1 MAAVSLTIVYAKQ
14 SLAEVSYF
22 SFLWLQ
28 MLAACIG
35 MLIYTLVIKRETN
48 IVKVTRRTW
57 LLVVG
62 IGLLNYAIVRSLFIF
77 SLELLPVTTHAYIMN
92 FVGIATVILSSIILR
107 EHPTRIQLLGS
118 LIALA
123 GLWMFFF
130 QQPSGSEIIG
140 IFWLVIAV
148 LCLAL
153 TNILIRLLHLAGEP
167 ELSSNQVATF
177 AICIGSTPL
186 IIWGLLVDLPLP
198 DISINNWIIISLN
211 GLVAVGVVMVVFS
224 QVMQY
229 LKAYEASII
238 ATSGVIFS
246 ALFAM
251 PVLGDFLTVYE
262 ISGILIMLLGIILV
276 QRKTQQQE
284 Q

>member
-186 IIWGLLVDLPLP
+186 I
-198 DISINNWIIISLN
+198 
-211 GLVAVGVVMVVFS
+211 
-224 QVMQY
+224 
-229 LKAYEASII
+229 
-238 ATSGVIFS
+238 
-246 ALFAM
+246 
-251 PVLGDFLTVYE
+251 TV
-262 ISGILIMLLGIILV
+262 
-276 QRKTQQQE
+276 T
-284 Q
+284 